1 MKSTL
6 EMKLN
11 VSSTKSPSGNES
23 GLKLDTF
30 KADFDFNQQ
39 TLDFSSRERKSMQRE
54 RATANARTRL
64 MRLSEAAESLQKRA
78 ANSVLVGKETE
89 ARELLVEKKK
99 LMQALE
105 KSKNRID
112 VLDKLAIKINE

>member
-1 MKSTL
+1 MNRCYCCL
-6 EMKLN
+6 
-11 VSSTKSPSGNES
+11 VVP
-23 GLKLDTF
+23 
-30 KADFDFNQQ
+30 A
-39 TLDFSSRERKSMQRE
+39 
-54 RATANARTRL
+54 ANARTRL

-112 VLDKLAIKINE
+112 VLDKLAIKINEVGEHFLPLRVRLVGFLKSKKRKLT